1 MDRDTGA
8 IMRVTINTACRVA
21 YFNGAAH
28 DLSRMGVNRLM
39 AWLQDNGRLLW
50 GWSGAGEFVY
60 EVTP

>member
-1 MDRDTGA
+1 
-8 IMRVTINTACRVA
+8 MRITINIPRRVVYVA
-21 YFNGAAH
+21 GAAH